1 MSVTVA
7 DLFKLPS
14 LRQAKV
20 LGGERGL
27 GKTVSSI
34 SVLESVDP
42 GVLVHE
48 VFPQNKYSGSE
59 ICLLYTSRCV

>member
-7 DLFKLPS
+7 DLLKLPS

-20 LGGERGL
+20 IGGAKGL

-42 GVLVHE
+42 GVLG
-48 VFPQNKYSGSE
+48 FLGRFALDRRAAGQ
-59 ICLLYTSRCV
+59 R

>member
-7 DLFKLPS
+7 DLLKLPS

-20 LGGERGL
+20 IGGAKGL

-34 SVLESVDP
+34 SVLESVDRTTNIP
-42 GVLVHE
+42 E
-48 VFPQNKYSGSE
+48 VRSSLPAF
-59 ICLLYTSRCV
+59 